1 MGGQT
6 KPSKNGMKK
15 MKTHEIWGYS
25 CKCACI
31 YEHMYTYMYKCIRY
45 HIHMRICILTAYAL
59 IQYAVALCSILLSY
73 GQRITIALFPPR
85 IHPHSMV
92 PKKCGTS
99 PLNHGDPGGCFSWGW
114 DWSRIY
120 SFMGSYMGGVVVV
133 GRMESIL

>member
-1 MGGQT
+1 
-6 KPSKNGMKK
+6 
-15 MKTHEIWGYS
+15 
-25 CKCACI
+25 
-31 YEHMYTYMYKCIRY
+31 
-45 HIHMRICILTAYAL
+45 MRICILTAYAL

-73 GQRITIALFPPR
+73 GQRITIALFPPP